1 MKTVE
6 HFVTKFVPENYNLF
20 LDINRQTKTF
30 SGNVAVSGE
39 ALDNNISFHQKGLTI
54 KSVSYT
60 HLTLPTTPY
69 V

>member
-39 ALDNNISFHQKGLTI
+39 ALDNNISFHQKR
-54 KSVSYT
+54 VN
-60 HLTLPTTPY
+60 H
-69 V
+69 